1 MKKLNTLG
9 LALVLATTT
18 FFSQVAAAHASLK
31 SSSPAAGATVEIAP
45 KEISLTF
52 NEKVEEAFSAVTVKD
67 AAGKDVATA
76 KAKVDAAD
84 GTSLHLDVPT
94 LSPGTYSVQWVAVS
108 HDGHRRTGE
117 FKFTVK

>member
-9 LALVLATTT
+9 FALILATTA

-31 SSSPAAGATVEIAP
+31 SSSPAAGATVEVAP

-52 NEKVEEAFSAVTVKD
+52 SEKLEEAFSVVTVKD
-67 AAGKDVATA
+67 AAGKDVANA

-84 GTSLHLDVPT
+84 GTTLHLEVPT
-94 LSPGTYSVQWVAVS
+94 LSSGAYSVQWVAVS
-108 HDGHRRTGE
+108 HDGHRSTGD

>member
-1 MKKLNTLG
+1 MKKINALG
-9 LALVLATTT
+9 FALVVATTA

-31 SSSPAAGATVEIAP
+31 SSSPAAGATVEVAP
-45 KEISLTF
+45 KEVSLTF
-52 NEKVEEAFSAVTVKD
+52 SEKLEEAFSAVTVKD

-84 GTSLHLDVPT
+84 GTTLHLEVPA
-94 LSPGTYSVQWVAVS
+94 LPSGAYSVQWVAVS
-108 HDGHRRTGE
+108 HDGHRRTGD

>member
-1 MKKLNTLG
+1 MKKINAFG
-9 LALVLATTT
+9 LALVLATTA

-31 SSSPAAGATVEIAP
+31 SSSPAAGAKVEVAP

-52 NEKVEEAFSAVTVKD
+52 SEKLEEAFSAVTVKD

-84 GTSLHLDVPT
+84 GTTLHLEVPT
-94 LSPGTYSVQWVAVS
+94 LPSGAYSVQWVAVS
-108 HDGHRRTGE
+108 HDGHRRTGD

>member
-1 MKKLNTLG
+1 MKKLDALG
-9 LALVLATTT
+9 LALVLATTA
-18 FFSQVAAAHASLK
+18 FFSQVSAAHASLK
-31 SSSPAAGATVEIAP
+31 SSSPAAGVTVKAAP

-52 NEKVEEAFSAVTVKD
+52 NEKLEEAFSAVTVKD

-84 GTSLHLDVPT
+84 GMTLHLEVPT
-94 LSPGTYSVQWVAVS
+94 LSSGAYSVQWVAVS
-108 HDGHRRTGE
+108 HDGHRRTGD

>member
-1 MKKLNTLG
+1 MKKLNALG
-9 LALVLATTT
+9 FALVLATTA

-31 SSSPAAGATVEIAP
+31 SSSPAAGAKVEVAP
-45 KEISLTF
+45 KEVALTF

-84 GTSLHLDVPT
+84 GMTLHMEVPT
-94 LSPGTYSVQWVAVS
+94 LSSGAYSVQWVAVS
-108 HDGHRRTGE
+108 HDGHRRTGN